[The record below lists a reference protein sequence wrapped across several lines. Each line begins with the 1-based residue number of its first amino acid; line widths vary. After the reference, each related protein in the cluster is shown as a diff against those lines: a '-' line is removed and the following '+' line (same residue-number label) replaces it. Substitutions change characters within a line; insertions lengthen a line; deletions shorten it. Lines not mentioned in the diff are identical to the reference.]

1 MGAVRPAFFLFFLA
15 ACASA
20 TPDAPHNGASQ
31 ARDDVATAPPPAT
44 PPPSTPPPPDGG
56 RVQAPPPETP
66 PPPVAPVFTVQP
78 AIAKAIASIEA
89 RAYARDLGAIV
100 GERNDRTTPAHL
112 AKVTAYVEAELTK
125 AGFRVRRETI
135 RHGTRSADQLIADR
149 PGSDPTKV
157 VAVGAHLDTVP
168 GSPGADDDGSGIAG
182 LLAIARA
189 TKGVATTKGLRIY
202 AFAFEED
209 GLVGA
214 SQHVA
219 NLPEPDRAAIAA
231 MIDMDMIGYRDSRP
245 GSQRYPPGIEQ
256 LVRQPLPD
264 SGDFIA
270 AVGIEGEP
278 ILPAMTHAQQYVPD
292 LRAGVVPLRRWQIF
306 AAPDTMR
313 GDHAPFWLAGIPAA
327 QVGDTG
333 NFRNPHYHQP
343 SDRLETVDVEF
354 ATLVSRWVTA
364 TLLTLAGVP

>member
-1 MGAVRPAFFLFFLA
+1 MSRMRTALLLFLA
-15 ACASA
+15 ACSSS
-20 TPDAPHNGASQ
+20 TPDAPRTGGTEVPH
-31 ARDDVATAPPPAT
+31 DVATVPPPTTPPPAT
-44 PPPSTPPPPDGG
+44 TPDAAQARTPPP
-56 RVQAPPPETP
+56 EIP
-66 PPPVAPVFTVQP
+66 PPPVAPVFTAQP
-78 AIAKAIASIEA
+78 AIAKAIERIDA
-89 RAYARDLGAIV
+89 RAFARDLGAIV

-135 RHGTRSADQLIADR
+135 RHGARSADQLVADR
-149 PGSDPTKV
+149 PGSDPAKL

-168 GSPGADDDGSGIAG
+168 GSPGADDDGSGVAG

-189 TKGVATTKGLRIY
+189 TKGVPTTKGLRIY

-219 NLPEPDRAAIAA
+219 NLPEPDRAAITA
-231 MIDMDMIGYRDSRP
+231 MIDMDMIGYRDARP

-256 LVRQPLPD
+256 IVRQPLPD
-264 SGDFIA
+264 TGDFIA

-278 ILPAMTHAQQYVPD
+278 ILPAMTHAQRYVPD

-343 SDRLETVDVEF
+343 TDRLETVDVEF